1 MFRVTSTA
9 RPACWPRRVIGLVED
24 VLGVRDARLQ
34 KIRFSLIAA
43 SLALISSIPVLR
55 IVDLKPVSDLA
66 VLASIILMTGYC
78 ILLLFD

>member
-1 MFRVTSTA
+1 M
-9 RPACWPRRVIGLVED
+9 
-24 VLGVRDARLQ
+24 RDARLQ

>member
-1 MFRVTSTA
+1 M
-9 RPACWPRRVIGLVED
+9 VED
-24 VLGVRDARLQ
+24 VFGVRDARLQ

-66 VLASIILMTGYC
+66 VLASMALMTGYC

>member
-1 MFRVTSTA
+1 M
-9 RPACWPRRVIGLVED
+9 
-24 VLGVRDARLQ
+24 RDARLQ

-43 SLALISSIPVLR
+43 SLVLISSIPVLR